1 MCMIDK
7 RREYSVPPRRSR
19 MLAVA
24 SLLALGVGALGWAR
38 ADPPDPATQAFA
50 QRLAIGVCG
59 TCHGPHGNSEQP
71 KFPRLAGQSGNYLV
85 AQLKNFRGQ
94 TRGDPDAIGYMWGMA
109 AELDD
114 PTIEALAKY
123 YSSQQPLRGRTG
135 DPALAA
141 RGREIYEHG
150 IESEGVP
157 ACSSCH
163 GADGHGVAD
172 FPRLASQ
179 RSQYILKQLASF
191 QSNMRNVA
199 VMHGVAQNLRLNEMQ
214 AVAAYLEGQP

>member
-1 MCMIDK
+1 
-7 RREYSVPPRRSR
+7 SR

-38 ADPPDPATQAFA
+38 ADAPDPATQAFA

-59 TCHGPHGNSEQP
+59 TCHGPHGNSGQP

-123 YSSQQPLRGRTG
+123 YSSQQPLRGR
-135 DPALAA
+135 ALRRGITAEKRVCDEANQLDSDRPLA
-141 RGREIYEHG
+141 RGRALPG
-150 IESEGVP
+150 DQEGLDAGASLPCPHRPLPVRGGMRLCTRASVP
-157 ACSSCH
+157 LGRRAPGGG
-163 GADGHGVAD
+163 GA
-172 FPRLASQ
+172 RCL
-179 RSQYILKQLASF
+179 
-191 QSNMRNVA
+191 
-199 VMHGVAQNLRLNEMQ
+199 
-214 AVAAYLEGQP
+214 